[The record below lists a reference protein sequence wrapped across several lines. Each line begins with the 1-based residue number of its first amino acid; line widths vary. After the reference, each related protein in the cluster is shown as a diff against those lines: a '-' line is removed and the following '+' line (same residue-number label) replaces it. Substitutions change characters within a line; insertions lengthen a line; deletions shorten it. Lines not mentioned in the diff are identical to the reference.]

1 MKIPRHKN
9 WNLLGLVLF
18 VAVLFGVFA
27 LQVSGNGVQR
37 ADAATGVI
45 DALNVGTCLATDAS
59 IFEDE
64 SCHLSNRSDG
74 WEIRDE
80 IEDVRTLYATYA
92 HDPKTGWDEPRA
104 ILEDTDLLKISIYDP
119 DRDKRTGVL
128 VRGEGHSEIVGA
140 LAEIRRLL
148 RNRDLIAADEDTEF
162 ESGTRLTVRDSSGI
176 ATIQTSGSRTLN
188 FEYGSSYK
196 PMDGDSN
203 IRFFG
208 CVTDL
213 SYLLTVE

>member
-128 VRGEGHSEIVGA
+128 VRGEGHFDIDGA

-148 RNRDLIAADEDTEF
+148 RNRDLIANRRRYRIRIGNSTHRP
-162 ESGTRLTVRDSSGI
+162 RLKRDCYDP
-176 ATIQTSGSRTLN
+176 N
-188 FEYGSSYK
+188 FRQ
-196 PMDGDSN
+196 PN
-203 IRFFG
+203 AQ
-208 CVTDL
+208 L
-213 SYLLTVE
+213 